1 MVKNVRFGIHP
12 VAGRMPGQL
21 NVLLAETGELND
33 DFPGTEFS
41 LVIIENQ
48 DTLNIIHKCSEFKQ
62 LASEWEKLSVVS
74 LDSGKLILRN
84 NEILIPKEARAELV
98 DSISHHDKPH
108 QVIPENLL
116 MLAAGEQ
123 ISVDFAVYGANDTV
137 NFAAEDDPSVEGHT
151 ELEGD
156 RDGVS
161 ALKKY
166 VQGKIVGHC
175 LPGHQVIVI
184 YYCRGARKILVC
196 SDAKSLKG
204 FLDQDLE
211 RKQKMVE
218 EIIVKT
224 HAAVVFAIVL
234 LSLSDQGEGEH
245 TDSAAPRHASHPC
258 PSPTIY
264 IPTSPRLE
272 SLAQLVAG
280 RLCTAYLVHGI
291 SISQYSLTRE
301 REARGPSGKLPDFSA
316 LFTEII
322 FSFLKSETSILD
334 QDLKKIESERKQ
346 KMVEEMLPYRRVQST
361 DLKDSKVEILAGIA
375 ARDNIYQNNKEKRAS
390 EDGSYRSF
398 IVKKDDGTEILR
410 NATFLKYQ
418 CGTQSLG
425 TSPGQTSSRSS
436 APTSLTNIGHFVTV
450 FLKIPNIHSE
460 FITDI

>member
-1 MVKNVRFGIHP
+1 
-12 VAGRMPGQL
+12 
-21 NVLLAETGELND
+21 
-33 DFPGTEFS
+33 
-41 LVIIENQ
+41 
-48 DTLNIIHKCSEFKQ
+48 
-62 LASEWEKLSVVS
+62 
-74 LDSGKLILRN
+74 
-84 NEILIPKEARAELV
+84 
-98 DSISHHDKPH
+98 
-108 QVIPENLL
+108 

-151 ELEGD
+151 ELEGASRD

-184 YYCRGARKILVC
+184 YYSRGARKILVC

-218 EIIVKT
+218 EITVKT
-224 HAAVVFAIVL
+224 HAAVVFVIVL

-280 RLCTAYLVHGI
+280 RPCTAYPVHGI

-301 REARGPSGKLPDFSA
+301 REARGPSVKLPDFSA

-425 TSPGQTSSRSS
+425 TSSGQTSSRSS

-460 FITDI
+460 AEFITDI